1 MKRQERKELVKSI
14 NQKMTDLNDLRL
26 SCKNYNG
33 FNYGGRLFD
42 FEYIH
47 YIMMNGS
54 KK

>member
-14 NQKMTDLNDLRL
+14 NQKMTDLNDLKL
-26 SCKNYNG
+26 LCKNYNG
-33 FNYGGRLFD
+33 NYGGRLFD

-47 YIMMNGS
+47 YIMMNTN